1 MIPYRE
7 LKKRATEIANR
18 LAFVDADGGIART
31 YGELFSR
38 AQQLASGL
46 QELGIGKGDVVGAL
60 LPNCM
65 ELVELYLAC
74 GALGAVFQP
83 MDVRFRG
90 VELQNCLTNTSV
102 RALFVWAPFIEQN
115 IEAFLP
121 KGIHKIAVRG
131 TQEGWLEYSQIFKDS
146 TPKEV
151 TELDEDQDVALYL
164 YTSGSTS
171 KIKCVPVTWRQLDF
185 FPQDLITIW
194 SINPQDRGLSLLPM
208 SHISG
213 PIVINLIMATG
224 GGYVMTN
231 RFRPDQIAQLV
242 REYRVTWTH
251 TVPSIGRMI
260 LRAAQTIGGMDTL
273 RLVALMGTT
282 VPPVL
287 FEQLMKV
294 FPKAAVVQG
303 YGLTETSP
311 LLTLQRPNWPREKI
325 TSIGKALPGVEIR
338 IVDEKGQDVPD
349 GQPGEIIVRGPR
361 VFRGYVGN
369 EELNRRVFRDGW
381 FHTGDVGMRDAE
393 GYYFHLGRLDD
404 VIITGGLK
412 VYPGEIENELL
423 QHPVVSE
430 CVVYGEEEPS
440 RGKVVVA
447 DIVTRGGV
455 KMDPAELREFLSSR
469 LATYKIPRIFRQ
481 VESLAYTPVGK
492 PIRNSGKREQAGG

>member
-1 MIPYRE
+1 MVPYRE
-7 LKKRATEIANR
+7 LEKCAAEIADR
-18 LAFVDADGGIART
+18 LAFVDADGGMALT

-38 AQQLASGL
+38 VRQIASGL
-46 QELGIGKGDVVGAL
+46 QELGIGKGDVIGAL

-90 VELQNCLTNTSV
+90 MELQNCLTNTSV
-102 RALFVWAPFIEQN
+102 RVFFVWAPFIEQN
-115 IEAFLP
+115 VEAFLP
-121 KGIHKIAVRG
+121 KGIQKIAVRG
-131 TQEGWLEYSQIFKDS
+131 VREGWLEYSRIFKDS
-146 TPKEV
+146 IPKEA
-151 TELDEDQDVALYL
+151 TGLDENRDVALYL

-171 KIKCVPVTWRQLDF
+171 AIKCVPVTWRQLDF

-194 SINPQDRGLSLLPM
+194 SINLQDRGLSLLPM

-213 PIVINLIMATG
+213 PIVINLTLASG

-231 RFRPDQIAQLV
+231 RFGPDQIARLV

-260 LRAAQTIGGMDTL
+260 LRAARSIGGMDTL

-287 FEQLMKV
+287 FEQLMEAL
-294 FPKAAVVQG
+294 PKATVVQG

-311 LLTLQRPNWPREKI
+311 LLTVQRPGWPKEKI
-325 TSIGKALPGVEIR
+325 TSVGKALPDVEIR
-338 IVDEKGQDVPD
+338 IVDERGQDVSV

-369 EELNRRVFRDGW
+369 EELNRRVFRNGW

-430 CVVYGEEEPS
+430 CVVYGEEEPR

-447 DIVTRGGV
+447 DIVTRGGM
-455 KMDPAELREFLSSR
+455 KMDPVELREFLSSR

-492 PIRNSGKREQAGG
+492 PIRGSGKREQAVG